1 MQVLAGT
8 SGYSYKEWKGPFY
21 PEKLPAGEMLRFYAQ
36 HFRTVEI
43 NNTFY
48 RMPDQAV
55 LSRWSQE
62 VPDDFAFS
70 VKAPRRISHDKRLR
84 EADSE
89 VAEFVRRTSV
99 LGSKL
104 GPVLFQLPPFMRKDL
119 PRLEGFLDC
128 LPSTLRAAFEFR
140 HASWREDA
148 VYELLHARSAMLC
161 IADTDEGETPLVST
175 SGCGYL
181 RLRREHYDDTELRA
195 WADRVSAQPWS
206 RAYVYFKHEDAG
218 LGAKFAQRFNRLHAL
233 RCSVKRFVVQRILL
247 RAEVIRVA

>member
-36 HFRTVEI
+36 RLRTVEI

-48 RMPDQAV
+48 RMPDETV
-55 LSRWSQE
+55 LSRWSEE

-84 EADSE
+84 ESE
-89 VAEFVRRTSV
+89 PDVAEFLRRTSV
-99 LGSKL
+99 LGPKL

-119 PRLEGFLDC
+119 PRLEDFLGL
-128 LPSTLRAAFEFR
+128 LPEALRTAFEFR
-140 HASWREDA
+140 HPSWQDDS
-148 VYELLHARSAMLC
+148 VYETLRARAAMLC

-175 SGCGYL
+175 SDAGYL
-181 RLRREHYDDTELRA
+181 RLRRERYDDAELRTWVERIA
-195 WADRVSAQPWS
+195 RQPWD
-206 RAYVYFKHEDAG
+206 RAYIYFKHEDAG
-218 LGAKFAQRFNRLHAL
+218 LGAKFALRFNELWIEGQGSAPG
-233 RCSVKRFVVQRILL
+233 S
-247 RAEVIRVA
+247 RAQK